1 MRWKSDRRAL
11 GDVEGN
17 RWEMSEGSERD
28 AREGRDWVG
37 GACDGMPESNAHP

>member
-17 RWEMSEGSERD
+17 RWEMSEGSD
-28 AREGRDWVG
+28 ADALRQGIVPVEPDTV
-37 GACDGMPESNAHP
+37 P